1 VVKHLFPRG
10 IAFISYVFQLVES
23 AKKEKRK
30 KKKKGGFRSH
40 SMNLHFQH
48 LTFTKP
54 YITHF
59 DDSM

>member
-30 KKKKGGFRSH
+30 NKKKGF
-40 SMNLHFQH
+40 FAVIQ
-48 LTFTKP
+48 
-54 YITHF
+54 
-59 DDSM
+59 